1 MEAFKTTYESRP
13 CPCGGRRNLIP
24 TIKSKHEA
32 TLRHRTWRW
41 ERLCEAMLGAMT
53 HAEKRAILRESK
65 TLLVSSRSTA

>member
-13 CPCGGRRNLIP
+13 CACGGRHNEIP
-24 TIKSKHEA
+24 SIKSKHEA

-53 HAEKRAILRESK
+53 HAEKRAILRESR
-65 TLLVSSRSTA
+65 TLLNSPRAT